1 AVVPAAWRTACR
13 WLSGCA
19 VPRLAGTDL
28 LALAARLDALVP
40 ACDTRREPA
49 REPARTPLSE
59 KTTAPVA
66 GAGKD
71 GTPS

>member
-1 AVVPAAWRTACR
+1 ACR

-28 LALAARLDALVP
+28 LALAARLDAL
-40 ACDTRREPA
+40 ATARHGEPA
-49 REPARTPLSE
+49 RGPLREAAQTPFRE
-59 KTTAPVA
+59 KTTAPPA

-71 GTPS
+71 GTAS